1 MLSEILIH
9 FSLKLKNTNSLK
21 HLQPGTSSGVP
32 CRLHEIINQG
42 LYGDHIS
49 SLLLVAVSLCWGR
62 YKGLNETQKNE
73 HKYGGISEAWRL
85 VCCCSSFKEKRIL
98 QFCVCFQDC
107 VCILHSGILTW
118 RLESLLRRNQHLS
131 SLSKM
136 K

>member
-42 LYGDHIS
+42 LYRDYIS
-49 SLLLVAVSLCWGR
+49 SLLLVVMSLCSGR

-73 HKYGGISEAWRL
+73 HKHGGISGAWRL
-85 VCCCSSFKEKRIL
+85 LCCCSSFLEKRIL
-98 QFCVCFQDC
+98 RFCVCFQDC
-107 VCILHSGILTW
+107 VCILHSASITC
-118 RLESLLRRNQHLS
+118 RLESLLGRNQHLS
-131 SLSKM
+131 SLSKIE
-136 K
+136 